1 MANDLELALKIR
13 ADLGATRQT
22 LAGLRGDVDKL
33 GKAGSTAGVQMQK
46 GLSGLKGIASQL
58 STAFAGIGAGIAFG
72 SIIKA
77 TVEQEAALAQIEAR
91 IKSTGGAAGVTGEQ
105 LAKLAGELQNTT
117 TFADDQISAMQ
128 ATLLVF
134 TNVTGQQ
141 FLKANEAILN
151 MATTLGT
158 DLQTAALQV
167 GKALN
172 DPIDGATKLRRAGV
186 DLTDSQE
193 QLIKKLVET
202 GRLAQA
208 QEIILGQLETQFG
221 GAARAARDTFG
232 GALEGLKNAFS
243 DLLEAHQGLP
253 GARDEIEKLSKLLA
267 DPQFQASADKI
278 TSSLVAGF
286 AELLRILPGVL
297 SQMKELAPLIGTIG
311 GAVAGGRTGTLV
323 GSIFGP
329 QVAAGAGIV
338 GAIVGGV
345 KGFDAG
351 SAVKNF
357 EPPPPPAVD
366 PAKAQADAAA
376 KAAAQAAREKAAAE
390 AAAKRAQADALA
402 AARGAS
408 SKAAGKSAAEREA
421 DQQKKAIESVIEAL
435 QKEAET
441 FGMTSEQIALY
452 NLQKLGASEATIQ
465 QATAITDTITK
476 QREEAE
482 TIKATEA
489 AIKAE
494 AEARREAKAADDEYL
509 LTLGDEVRLLGLSAR
524 ERAQDEAV
532 RRLSTEATAEQ
543 IEAVRTLS
551 GALYDQQ
558 QAAQETT
565 DQMSEF
571 AIQGARNMQTAFADF
586 LFDPFQGGL
595 QGMLEGFINVLR
607 QMTSEALAARIFETI
622 GAEDLFKNVLS
633 FGTNSGADAAA
644 QQAAATAAAAALTT
658 GGATA
663 GTAITTGAVTGATA
677 LTASGTATAASIVAG
692 AKTAAAILAAA
703 SAGGS
708 GGAGGILSGLFH
720 SGGIVGSGG
729 AARMMPAIAFANA
742 PRYHSGGIAGLA
754 ADELPAV
761 LRRNEEVL
769 TRNDPRHRYNG
780 GGQQAVTLKN
790 INLFDTQVIGDYLAT
805 GEGEKVVLNIVSR
818 NRNVL
823 R

>member
-22 LAGLRGDVDKL
+22 IAGLRGDVDKL

-46 GLSGLKGIASQL
+46 GLSGLKGIAAQL

-128 ATLLVF
+128 ATLLIF
-134 TNVTGQQ
+134 TNITGQT
-141 FLKANEAILN
+141 FLKANEAVLN
-151 MATTLGT
+151 LATGLQR

-167 GKALN
+167 GLALN
-172 DPIDGATKLRRAGV
+172 SPIEGTNKLRRAGV
-186 DLTDSQE
+186 KFTDEQE
-193 QLIKKLVET
+193 NLIKSLVET
-202 GRLAQA
+202 GQLAKA
-208 QEIILGQLETQFG
+208 QDIILGQLEMQFG
-221 GAARAARDTFG
+221 NSARAARDTFG
-232 GALEGLKNAFS
+232 GALQGLKNAFS

-278 TSSLVAGF
+278 TSALVAGF
-286 AELLRILPGVL
+286 AELLSILPGVL

-311 GAVAGGRTGTLV
+311 GALGGAKIGSTL
-323 GSIFGP
+323 GSPLG
-329 QVAAGAGIV
+329 VRGKA
-338 GAIVGGV
+338 VGGAL
-345 KGFDAG
+345 GALYG
-351 SAVKNF
+351 AYQGYQGGEAVQNF
-357 EPPPPPAVD
+357 EPTPPPVVD
-366 PAKAQADAAA
+366 PAKAQADADA
-376 KAAAQAAREKAAAE
+376 KAAAQAEREKAAAE
-390 AAAKRAQADALA
+390 AAAKRAQADA
-402 AARGAS
+402 
-408 SKAAGKSAAEREA
+408 KREA
-421 DQQKKAIESVIEAL
+421 DQQKNAIESVIEAL

-465 QATAITDTITK
+465 QATAITDTIIK

-509 LTLGDEVRLLGLSAR
+509 LSLGDEIRLLGLSAR

-571 AIQGARNMQTAFADF
+571 AVQAARNMQTAFADF

-692 AKTAAAILAAA
+692 AQTAAAILAAA

-720 SGGIVGSGG
+720 SGGIVGYGV

-805 GEGEKVVLNIVSR
+805 GDGEKVVLNIVSR
-818 NRNVL
+818 NRNML

>member
-1 MANDLELALKIR
+1 MANDLELALRIR
-13 ADLGATRQT
+13 ADVSAAR
-22 LAGLRGDVDKL
+22 
-33 GKAGSTAGVQMQK
+33 
-46 GLSGLKGIASQL
+46 KGIAGLQSDVKQL
-58 STAFAGIGAGIAFG
+58 
-72 SIIKA
+72 
-77 TVEQEAALAQIEAR
+77 
-91 IKSTGGAAGVTGEQ
+91 GAAGKESANGLEQTSRQLSRMQSSSAGLSSTLLQLKGALVALGVVRLVKDAANAGLALERMQRALLAATGSASGAAAELAFVRSEAERLGLDLESAGAQFASLAAAAKGTALEGAGARDIFSAVSEAATVMGLSAEQTTGALLAIQQMISKGTVSAEELRGQLGERLPGAFQ
-105 LAKLAGELQNTT
+105 LAARAMGVTTAELGKMLEQGQITAEQMLPALAGELRK
-117 TFADDQISAMQ
+117 TFGPALPEAVKSAQAQINR
-128 ATLLVF
+128 F
-134 TNVTGQQ
+134 
-141 FLKANEAILN
+141 
-151 MATTLGT
+151 
-158 DLQTAALQV
+158 QTAVFEAKAAFANSGFMDGLT
-167 GKALN
+167 GGLKDFTTALN
-172 DPIDGATKLRRAGV
+172 DPQVRAG
-186 DLTDSQE
+186 
-193 QLIKKLVET
+193 
-202 GRLAQA
+202 
-208 QEIILGQLETQFG
+208 
-221 GAARAARDTFG
+221 
-232 GALEGLKNAFS
+232 
-243 DLLEAHQGLP
+243 
-253 GARDEIEKLSKLLA
+253 LA
-267 DPQFQASADKI
+267 DLGRALGDLIRLTGEAIAKF
-278 TSSLVAGF
+278 
-286 AELLRILPGVL
+286 R
-297 SQMKELAPLIGTIG
+297 ELAPLIGAIS
-311 GAVAGGRTGTLV
+311 GAVAGGRTGTLL
-323 GSIFGP
+323 GSVLGP

-338 GAIVGGV
+338 GAVIGGFKGYDVGASIQGQP
-345 KGFDAG
+345 G
-351 SAVKNF
+351 
-357 EPPPPPAVD
+357 
-366 PAKAQADAAA
+366 
-376 KAAAQAAREKAAAE
+376 AAQPPVQTLPPVVVTGTPPKPTATKP
-390 AAAKRAQADALA
+390 K
-402 AARGAS
+402 
-408 SKAAGKSAAEREA
+408 AGKSDAEREA
-421 DQQKKAIESVIEAL
+421 EARIKSIEGIIKAL
-435 QKEAET
+435 QEEAAT
-441 FGMTSEQIALY
+441 YGMTSEQIQIY
-452 NLQKLGASEATIQ
+452 KLQQLGANQATIE
-465 QATAITDTITK
+465 QATALTDTIIK
-476 QREEAE
+476 QRDEEAALE
-482 TIKATEA
+482 ATRKAIEEEA
-489 AIKAE
+489 K
-494 AEARREAKAADDEYL
+494 ARREAKQADDEYL
-509 LTLGDEVRLLGLSAR
+509 LSLGDEIRLLGLSAR

-571 AIQGARNMQTAFADF
+571 AVQAARNMQTAFADF

-595 QGMLEGFINVLR
+595 HGMLEGFINVLR

-692 AKTAAAILAAA
+692 AQTAAAILAAA

-729 AARMMPAIAFANA
+729 AARMMPAIAFSNA

-818 NRNVL
+818 NRNML